1 MNTTRAFFEQE
12 AAEGAEKSFLRS
24 ALSAFSCSILS
35 LLLCSA
41 PALAH
46 EVRPAY
52 LELRQTGPDTYDA
65 LWKVPGQGE
74 NLRLG
79 LYVELP
85 DGCTNVTTP
94 RASMVNN
101 AFTERW
107 TVKCPGGLS
116 GGTIHIAGLSA
127 TMTDVLVRLELIDGS
142 TQVTRLTPSAPSF
155 VVAAAADALGVART
169 YTVLGVEHIL
179 SGIDHLLFVLAL
191 LIITR
196 GGWKLVKTV
205 TAFTVSHSI
214 TLTLATLG
222 YVHIPQ
228 RPVEAA
234 IALSIVFV
242 ASEIL
247 HARAGRPGLTAR
259 APWVVAFAFGLMH
272 GLGFAGGLSE
282 AGLPDGHIPAALL
295 FFSLGVEAGH
305 FLFIGVVLSLIALLH
320 RAASRLAP
328 LNQPRAAILQLLP
341 PYAIGTV
348 AMFWVIQRIAA
359 F

>member
-1 MNTTRAFFEQE
+1 MKCAILTLIFLTTFIPGVF
-12 AAEGAEKSFLRS
+12 
-24 ALSAFSCSILS
+24 
-35 LLLCSA
+35 
-41 PALAH
+41 AH

-52 LELRQTGPDTYDA
+52 LELRQTGPETYDV
-65 LWKVPGQGE
+65 LWKVPGRDE

-85 DGCTNVTTP
+85 ANCTNVTIP
-94 RASMVNN
+94 RASMINN

-107 TVKCPGGLS
+107 TVKCTGGLS
-116 GGTIHIAGLSA
+116 GNTIHIAGLSA
-127 TMTDVLVRLELIDGS
+127 TMTDVLVRIEYLDGS
-142 TQVTRLTPSAPSF
+142 TQVTRLSPSNPSF
-155 VVAAAADALGVART
+155 VVAVVAGTMGVART
-169 YTVLGVEHIL
+169 YTVLGIGHIL

-191 LIITR
+191 LIITA

-242 ASEIL
+242 AAEIL
-247 HARAGRPGLTAR
+247 RERQGKVGITAR
-259 APWVVAFAFGLMH
+259 APWIVAFMFGLMH

-282 AGLPDGHIPAALL
+282 AGLPDAHIPTALL
-295 FFSLGVEAGH
+295 FFSIGVETGH
-305 FLFIGVVLSLIALLH
+305 LLFIGV
-320 RAASRLAP
+320 
-328 LNQPRAAILQLLP
+328 Q
-341 PYAIGTV
+341 
-348 AMFWVIQRIAA
+348 
-359 F
+359 